1 MAAEVLSFQ
10 QEEGKTAYYATFVS
24 DGNPVTIQIKNKGGM
39 VTVFANIEVRIM
51 GLRYT
56 ESHLTGKKKLLLDSV
71 RLMTLKP
78 YRFRIFQTVH

>member
-1 MAAEVLSFQ
+1 
-10 QEEGKTAYYATFVS
+10 
-24 DGNPVTIQIKNKGGM
+24 
-39 VTVFANIEVRIM
+39 M

-78 YRFRIFQTVH
+78 YRFRIFQTVR